1 MDRTIGSALSFQ
13 LTGWAWIVLSSL
25 LGLGSFLGMLRGSPL
40 PPALR
45 LIHAHGTL
53 VGGILQILIGLA
65 LASIELTQPPS
76 KRAARLLRFI
86 GFNAAALGLTVGSIQ
101 RDSVIMMASGIVL
114 AMAIVPLFR
123 PVWSLLQTWTGWTT
137 VHSFMG
143 VLAAIGLVA
152 CLGLGMLL
160 AGLWYPE
167 WHGVLRL
174 SHLHS
179 GVLMGLV
186 LIGLTVI
193 QLGIPSLIQR
203 PLSSAGLA
211 HTALLC
217 IPACVAGLLT
227 GFLLTSVPIQL
238 AAGGGLLLFLG
249 LYTFTLLRTW
259 SGGSAGSAATD
270 HLLIA
275 VFFLVVTTVVGLGI
289 GYNVLS
295 TPPIMPYGTLHLIA
309 YTHLTFIGFLLHAT
323 IGGLAFCLPTLLSAH
338 RVPSH
343 KKRPAYQAE
352 LEQIMNRWRTLQIAA
367 LSFGTLGLGLVA
379 SLTWNLPLG
388 SAAVQTAS
396 WISFGLLLTGM
407 TLVTIKLAQVVGTA
421 PSADKHHHEH

>member
-1 MDRTIGSALSFQ
+1 
-13 LTGWAWIVLSSL
+13 
-25 LGLGSFLGMLRGSPL
+25 
-40 PPALR
+40 
-45 LIHAHGTL
+45 
-53 VGGILQILIGLA
+53 
-65 LASIELTQPPS
+65 
-76 KRAARLLRFI
+76 
-86 GFNAAALGLTVGSIQ
+86 
-101 RDSVIMMASGIVL
+101 
-114 AMAIVPLFR
+114 
-123 PVWSLLQTWTGWTT
+123 
-137 VHSFMG
+137 
-143 VLAAIGLVA
+143 
-152 CLGLGMLL
+152 
-160 AGLWYPE
+160 
-167 WHGVLRL
+167 
-174 SHLHS
+174 
-179 GVLMGLV
+179 MGLV